1 MSSGI
6 DCGKLDEVLD
16 SIFQI
21 PVNAE
26 KLDKWVNGG
35 EFETVI
41 LGGKE
46 VPTLRNLVRQID
58 ERSSQAAEEEINEA
72 KAEIGA
78 LAEKLKA
85 KIEELKALTASAET
99 LPPDHPA
106 TAYYNSG
113 TGEIEFGIPQGKQG
127 IQGERGLA
135 PAIDIIYGGDPS
147 DEALSIIY
155 GGNPALDEPGDRTII
170 RQVARIGTSAQ
181 WATANP
187 ILEDGESGYER
198 TPEDKLLW
206 KTGDGVTHWNDLPY
220 PSILVDKI
228 YRYRGSVATVEDL
241 PTDAAEGDVYNITST
256 GANYAWTGTEWD
268 NLGVAGAI
276 DPAPVKGSGN
286 PVASGGVYA
295 ALEDMQTDIAA
306 TGAPDEVTIVK
317 DESGKLVAQDI
328 AIGGDPTDL
337 ASDRGLPVATL
348 TWNGSTT
355 WDAALLAGTSLR
367 HITARA
373 GTTAVPVGC
382 SVLTT
387 KAQSGAVRRGAQ
399 LAIQDSASSGV
410 APRTFLRDL
419 AADDIQDESELTAN
433 MATAWNEFLT
443 AGRIGDGI
451 TVNNGI
457 PAVPEYEGAT
467 ATEPGTAGLV
477 NPATSAEKDY
487 VYHGDGTWRENT
499 NVKVDGTTIAKD
511 GSDVISVIPGGI
523 IDNDTIVLDESGKLS
538 SKSVPFDGGSLL
550 VVQATKFQDEFP
562 SVIQSRSDGGKNV
575 IAELSDSSMYT
586 TITGR
591 MAYHFDNTDIVFDEA
606 GFFSFSFQWGHS
618 PDGGSEEH
626 DLSYNIMKKDPEDAD
641 YVSVSVESGKIDWVT
656 DTWNYTD
663 VRCILNVK
671 VGTRVQ
677 THVYIPPVSGSG
689 QVDTLKVI
697 RFIGTIFKYPVT
709 NEYQVSNAEY
719 MGMYQTAYVAY
730 LPAASSSYPNEN
742 FFDIDWTQG
751 GIVNETPNLLET
763 GDGTAFSIKG
773 SGLSLFNF
781 GLSFSVAD
789 DSDAVDFI
797 VECLRLSASGT
808 EVVLKASTMAIRKE
822 RLNGDVFSLTVL
834 APIAEDER
842 VRLRVRTANTINVNI
857 GCVASVSC
865 TILPS
870 ITNTAE
876 LKPFEAA
883 TATSDGK
890 QGLVPAPLKT
900 PDNELLNRF
909 LSAKGGWGGIDLCAL
924 HPTAQSAEQNK
935 VLLDMGGVAAEGV
948 NIDTLTRAGIFGAST
963 FTGTLP
969 EGATQGGILFNVM
982 NMADDGKYY
991 PHQIFISYYP
1001 NHLFFRANRGG
1012 FAPGETP
1019 LWDGWARLT
1028 SGVSRVTKNAN
1039 YSNLGGVTSFVM
1051 PFDGFVITTYAP
1063 GNRSGAATYVEGA
1076 QQWAG
1081 TGPDSGYG
1089 TLRDS
1094 MFTYAN
1100 AGETVTITPGAGI
1113 VHNICVGLSVV

>member
-6 DCGKLDEVLD
+6 DCGKLEEVLE

-21 PVNAE
+21 PVDAAR
-26 KLDKWVNGG
+26 LDKWVNGG
-35 EFETVI
+35 EFETVV
-41 LGGKE
+41 LGGRE
-46 VPTLRNLVRQID
+46 VPTLRNLIRQID

-85 KIEELKALTASAET
+85 KIDELKAMTASAET

-155 GGNPALDEPGDRTII
+155 GGNPALDEPGDRTIV

-187 ILEDGESGYER
+187 VLEDGESGYER

-256 GANYAWTGTEWD
+256 GANYAWTGTQWD
-268 NLGVAGAI
+268 NLGVVQEI
-276 DPAPVKGSGN
+276 DPAPVRDSGN

-295 ALEDMQTDIAA
+295 VLEDMRTDIAA

-328 AIGGDPTDL
+328 AIGGDPADL

-477 NPATSAEKDY
+477 PPATVEEKDKY
-487 VYHGDGTWRENT
+487 LKGDGT
-499 NVKVDGTTIAKD
+499 
-511 GSDVISVIPGGI
+511 
-523 IDNDTIVLDESGKLS
+523 
-538 SKSVPFDGGSLL
+538 
-550 VVQATKFQDEFP
+550 
-562 SVIQSRSDGGKNV
+562 
-575 IAELSDSSMYT
+575 Y
-586 TITGR
+586 
-591 MAYHFDNTDIVFDEA
+591 
-606 GFFSFSFQWGHS
+606 
-618 PDGGSEEH
+618 
-626 DLSYNIMKKDPEDAD
+626 
-641 YVSVSVESGKIDWVT
+641 
-656 DTWNYTD
+656 
-663 VRCILNVK
+663 
-671 VGTRVQ
+671 
-677 THVYIPPVSGSG
+677 
-689 QVDTLKVI
+689 
-697 RFIGTIFKYPVT
+697 
-709 NEYQVSNAEY
+709 
-719 MGMYQTAYVAY
+719 
-730 LPAASSSYPNEN
+730 
-742 FFDIDWTQG
+742 
-751 GIVNETPNLLET
+751 
-763 GDGTAFSIKG
+763 G
-773 SGLSLFNF
+773 SGLAA
-781 GLSFSVAD
+781 SVFTPPTA
-789 DSDAVDFI
+789 
-797 VECLRLSASGT
+797 SAAGT
-808 EVVLKASTMAIRKE
+808 E
-822 RLNGDVFSLTVL
+822 
-834 APIAEDER
+834 
-842 VRLRVRTANTINVNI
+842 
-857 GCVASVSC
+857 
-865 TILPS
+865 
-870 ITNTAE
+870 
-876 LKPFEAA
+876 
-883 TATSDGK
+883 
-890 QGLVPAPLKT
+890 GLVPAPEAT
-900 PDNELLNRF
+900 PLQVQPLRVMGPNAEWNVLRQGSFDVSWDEANSKKIVLG
-909 LSAKGGWGGIDLCAL
+909 AKYVQAGTSVDAIPYAGDFYCDAWNVPGISEAL
-924 HPTAQSAEQNK
+924 TG
-935 VLLDMGGVAAEGV
+935 VLIRRDPGTYGMEEEGV
-948 NIDTLTRAGIFGAST
+948 RSSF
-963 FTGTLP
+963 
-969 EGATQGGILFNVM
+969 EILYDLSFD
-982 NMADDGKYY
+982 A
-991 PHQIFISYYP
+991 IR
-1001 NHLFFRANRGG
+1001 FRKTTGG
-1012 FAPGETP
+1012 FAAGGAYTWSD
-1019 LWDGWARLT
+1019 WDTLLEKSSAAPVPT
-1028 SGVSRVTKNAN
+1028 AS
-1039 YSNLGGVTSFVM
+1039 GGVGQWTVLKATSSGWQALE
-1051 PFDGFVITTYAP
+1051 DGGTWACYFS
-1063 GNRSGAATYVEGA
+1063 GNGPLTGAAKAGGVVILPGGSTPSFGTY
-1076 QQWAG
+1076 QWGSYNYVA
-1081 TGPDSGYG
+1081 PEAV
-1089 TLRDS
+1089 LAWRI
-1094 MFTYAN
+1094 A
-1100 AGETVTITPGAGI
+1100 
-1113 VHNICVGLSVV
+1113 

>member
-6 DCGKLDEVLD
+6 DCGKLEEVLE

-21 PVNAE
+21 PVDAA

-35 EFETVI
+35 EFETVV
-41 LGGKE
+41 LGGRE

-85 KIEELKALTASAET
+85 KIDELKAMTASAET

-106 TAYYNSG
+106 TVYYNAG
-113 TGEIEFGIPQGKQG
+113 TGEFEFGIPQGKQG

-155 GGNPALDEPGDRTII
+155 GGNPALNEPGDRTIV

-198 TPEDKLLW
+198 TPEGKLLW

-256 GANYAWTGTEWD
+256 GANYAWTGTQWD
-268 NLGVAGAI
+268 NLGVVQEI

-306 TGAPDEVTIVK
+306 TGAPDDVTIIK
-317 DESGKLVAQDI
+317 NESGKLVAQDI

-399 LAIQDSASSGV
+399 LAIQDSATSGV

-419 AADDIQDESELTAN
+419 AADDIQDESELTVDR
-433 MATAWNEFLT
+433 ATAWNEFLT

-477 NPATSAEKDY
+477 PPATVEEKDKY
-487 VYHGDGTWRENT
+487 LKGDGT
-499 NVKVDGTTIAKD
+499 
-511 GSDVISVIPGGI
+511 
-523 IDNDTIVLDESGKLS
+523 
-538 SKSVPFDGGSLL
+538 
-550 VVQATKFQDEFP
+550 
-562 SVIQSRSDGGKNV
+562 
-575 IAELSDSSMYT
+575 Y
-586 TITGR
+586 
-591 MAYHFDNTDIVFDEA
+591 
-606 GFFSFSFQWGHS
+606 
-618 PDGGSEEH
+618 
-626 DLSYNIMKKDPEDAD
+626 
-641 YVSVSVESGKIDWVT
+641 
-656 DTWNYTD
+656 
-663 VRCILNVK
+663 
-671 VGTRVQ
+671 
-677 THVYIPPVSGSG
+677 
-689 QVDTLKVI
+689 
-697 RFIGTIFKYPVT
+697 
-709 NEYQVSNAEY
+709 
-719 MGMYQTAYVAY
+719 
-730 LPAASSSYPNEN
+730 
-742 FFDIDWTQG
+742 
-751 GIVNETPNLLET
+751 
-763 GDGTAFSIKG
+763 G
-773 SGLSLFNF
+773 SGLAA
-781 GLSFSVAD
+781 SVFTPPTA
-789 DSDAVDFI
+789 
-797 VECLRLSASGT
+797 SAAGT
-808 EVVLKASTMAIRKE
+808 E
-822 RLNGDVFSLTVL
+822 
-834 APIAEDER
+834 
-842 VRLRVRTANTINVNI
+842 
-857 GCVASVSC
+857 
-865 TILPS
+865 
-870 ITNTAE
+870 
-876 LKPFEAA
+876 
-883 TATSDGK
+883 
-890 QGLVPAPLKT
+890 GLVPAPEATPLQVQPLRVMGPNAEWNVLRQGSFDVSWDEANSKKIVLGAKYVQAGTSVDAIPYAGDFYCDAWNVPGISEALTGVLIRRDPGTYGMEEESVRSSFEILYDLSFDAIRFRKT
-900 PDNELLNRF
+900 TGSFAAGGAYTWSDWDTLLEKS
-909 LSAKGGWGGIDLCAL
+909 SAAPV
-924 HPTAQSAEQNK
+924 PTASDGVGQWT
-935 VLLDMGGVAAEGV
+935 VLKATSSGWQALEDGGTWACYFSGNGPLTGAAKAGGVVILPGGS
-948 NIDTLTRAGIFGAST
+948 TPSFGTYQWGSYNDVA
-963 FTGTLP
+963 P
-969 EGATQGGILFNVM
+969 EAVLAWRI
-982 NMADDGKYY
+982 A
-991 PHQIFISYYP
+991 
-1001 NHLFFRANRGG
+1001 
-1012 FAPGETP
+1012 
-1019 LWDGWARLT
+1019 
-1028 SGVSRVTKNAN
+1028 
-1039 YSNLGGVTSFVM
+1039 
-1051 PFDGFVITTYAP
+1051 
-1063 GNRSGAATYVEGA
+1063 
-1076 QQWAG
+1076 
-1081 TGPDSGYG
+1081 
-1089 TLRDS
+1089 
-1094 MFTYAN
+1094 
-1100 AGETVTITPGAGI
+1100 
-1113 VHNICVGLSVV
+1113 